1 MGSEMCIRD
10 RKRIIVGISGAS
22 GVIYGIRLLEMLK
35 EINAV
40 ESHLVMTNGA
50 KLNITLESDFE
61 PKSVEALADVV
72 HSDKNLGASIAS
84 GSYETEGMIIAPC
97 SMKTLSG
104 VANSYAANLIVRAA
118 DVVLKEGRKLIIV
131 PRETPLHLGH
141 IDLLRKVSMMGAHV
155 VPPNPAFYNHPES
168 IDDIINH
175 TVGRVLDL
183 IGVDNEVVSRWKGV

>member
-1 MGSEMCIRD
+1 M
-10 RKRIIVGISGAS
+10 KRIIVGISGAS

-118 DVVLKEGRKLIIV
+118 DVVLKEVRKLIIV